1 MRKKTYLTLA
11 ITPSIARTRAIP
23 SWVKPILED
32 SMRELTGVTLEA
44 LAGSKGQACNGGV
57 AKLTWIAA
65 LSLFAA
71 VSIGALGPVVASDS
85 RTPFYLIGV
94 HSELIGA
101 KDSFVDVIVVDGVV
115 VVFRRY
121 EVGKLVFG
129 ESVDAG
135 IYAFQHVCY
144 NKGKIVTRERCQLH
158 KLHAYMQKI
167 CRVYKE
173 KKKIRMFLI
182 YMIFYEF

>member
-11 ITPSIARTRAIP
+11 ITPSIACTRAIP
-23 SWVKPILED
+23 IWVKPILED
-32 SMRELTGVTLEA
+32 SMRELTGVTLET
-44 LAGSKGQACNGGV
+44 LAGSKGRACNGGV
-57 AKLTWIAA
+57 AKLTRVAA

-71 VSIGALGPVVASDS
+71 VSIGALGPVVASQS

-101 KDSFVDVIVVDGVV
+101 EDSFVDVIVVDGVV
-115 VVFRRY
+115 EFRRY
-121 EVGKLVFG
+121 EAGKLVFG

-144 NKGKIVTRERCQLH
+144 NKAK
-158 KLHAYMQKI
+158 
-167 CRVYKE
+167 
-173 KKKIRMFLI
+173 
-182 YMIFYEF
+182 